1 MAKWRPIAIAA
12 VLSAAISAGLY
23 WLFSPM
29 ATNQNSLGN
38 QAEQSEE
45 DETDLT
51 LRDVT
56 LEQPGDNG
64 ELLWRVRGDEVT
76 YSPNRQVAY
85 VTRPDSERFQDGDMI
100 YVVTADT
107 GEIRENGNV
116 IFLRGNIVA
125 RGLKNGSILRGN
137 ELEWRPEED
146 VLIVREDITGTHPDM
161 RAVADKAR
169 VYNRQNR
176 MELEGDVIASTVVE
190 DPKTDPWLK
199 LQAQELNWQWDQ
211 DLIDSPQPLQVE
223 QFENESIT
231 DVVVGQSGS
240 LKLDEQVVNLE
251 GDVQMQLLDIPL
263 NVASEA
269 LEWQVDQQQVAIN
282 QPVEMVHPD
291 ENVVVNARQGRMNL
305 ENQVIFLQGDVVAQ
319 GQRNQAQ
326 MTSDQLTWNVQQQTL
341 LAEGNVNYRQ
351 QDPTINLRG
360 PQAKGQLTNQT
371 IIVEGGR
378 VVTEIVPN

>member
-85 VTRPDSERFQDGDMI
+85 VTRPDSELFQDGDMI

-176 MELEGDVIASTVVE
+176 MELEGDVIAS
-190 DPKTDPWLK
+190 
-199 LQAQELNWQWDQ
+199 
-211 DLIDSPQPLQVE
+211 
-223 QFENESIT
+223 
-231 DVVVGQSGS
+231 
-240 LKLDEQVVNLE
+240 
-251 GDVQMQLLDIPL
+251 
-263 NVASEA
+263 
-269 LEWQVDQQQVAIN
+269 
-282 QPVEMVHPD
+282 
-291 ENVVVNARQGRMNL
+291 GR
-305 ENQVIFLQGDVVAQ
+305 
-319 GQRNQAQ
+319 
-326 MTSDQLTWNVQQQTL
+326 
-341 LAEGNVNYRQ
+341 
-351 QDPTINLRG
+351 
-360 PQAKGQLTNQT
+360 
-371 IIVEGGR
+371 
-378 VVTEIVPN
+378 

>member
-85 VTRPDSERFQDGDMI
+85 VTRPDSELFQDGDMI

-305 ENQVIFLQGDVVAQ
+305 ENQVIFFTGRCGRPGTTQPSPNDV
-319 GQRNQAQ
+319 
-326 MTSDQLTWNVQQQTL
+326 
-341 LAEGNVNYRQ
+341 
-351 QDPTINLRG
+351 
-360 PQAKGQLTNQT
+360 
-371 IIVEGGR
+371 
-378 VVTEIVPN
+378 

>member
-1 MAKWRPIAIAA
+1 
-12 VLSAAISAGLY
+12 
-23 WLFSPM
+23 M

-85 VTRPDSERFQDGDMI
+85 VTRPDSELFQDGDMI

>member
-85 VTRPDSERFQDGDMI
+85 VTRPDSELFQDGDMI